1 MLDTGKSSTGK
12 VSEEEEDYHE
22 RSINKIKDMT
32 QATDLGSKLDWK
44 IQEPFGTLKKAMS
57 SGTIEGPPRRMV
69 LKTHPR
75 RQPTNLG
82 CGDYDEWTP
91 DRRRTQRSTEEQFG
105 PHLRADEQSTR
116 QIKLTLVVINY
127 REVQESNRA
136 KREDKKAIKEMPNQ
150 RIEQVAIK
158 YVERYP
164 NASEKRIALSRKMVR
179 GCPKMEKL
187 GLVPEWAE
195 LGGIPIETIALS
207 PVNKVL

>member
-32 QATDLGSKLDWK
+32 QATDLGSKPDWK

-91 DRRRTQRSTEEQFG
+91 DRRRTQQSTEEQFG

-116 QIKLTLVVINY
+116 
-127 REVQESNRA
+127 
-136 KREDKKAIKEMPNQ
+136 MPNQ